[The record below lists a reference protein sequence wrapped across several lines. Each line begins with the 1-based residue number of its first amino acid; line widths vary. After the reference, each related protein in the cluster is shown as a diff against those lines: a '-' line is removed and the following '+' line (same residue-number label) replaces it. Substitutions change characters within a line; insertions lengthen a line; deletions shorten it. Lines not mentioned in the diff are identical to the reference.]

1 MILHPLKYP
10 YFPKNYATM
19 KKPILYLGFAM
30 LNIQFIN
37 AQYFTK
43 ITDGDIVNTLSD
55 SRSCNWVDFNN
66 DGWQDV
72 QITNGKYPG
81 ENNMLYINNGDGTFE
96 TVVSGSIVSD
106 LKPSD
111 GATWADHDNDGDI
124 DCFVVNWYGV
134 DNLFY
139 DNNGD
144 ETFTQVTVGT
154 IVEDNGY
161 SETAS
166 WGDYNNDSY
175 VDIYVS
181 NSGGTKK
188 NYLYKNNG
196 DGSFLKII
204 DGEMVNDNDSTR
216 SVNWVDYDMDGDA
229 DIFVTSEANQHERL
243 YRNNGD
249 ETFTSIT
256 DNALVTDAGS
266 TMSSS
271 WGDIDNDGDLDV
283 FLANDQ
289 GNDALF
295 RNDGDNV
302 FTKLSSDIVCNNGGN
317 SFGSNFADIDN
328 DGDIDLF
335 VTNSFGGGPWNN
347 FLYLND
353 GTGVFT
359 AVTTDVTTTDL
370 GWSYGNAFGDYDK
383 DGDMDL
389 LVANCYGGA
398 QNNALYKN
406 ETTGNNWLIVDCTG
420 MVSNKSAIGTIVKV
434 KAMINGEHVWQM
446 RDITA
451 QSGYC
456 GQNMLPAHFGLGD
469 ATIIDSL
476 IIQWPSGIVDKFEAV
491 NASQYLKVTEGET
504 VTGIVNLHGNEF
516 NLKISP
522 NPSSSSVIISYN
534 LLRSENVRLELFDTA
549 GNRITFFDL
558 KDTRVGDNTFKFD
571 LNNLALYSGNYYLVI
586 KTSTSYG
593 FGKINFIK

>member
-55 SRSCNWVDFNN
+55 SRSCNWIDFNN

-96 TVVSGSIVSD
+96 TVVSGAIVSD

-196 DGSFLKII
+196 DGSFLKIT

-328 DGDIDLF
+328 DGDLDLF

-353 GTGVFT
+353 ATGVFT
-359 AVTTDVTTTDL
+359 AVTTDVTTTDM

-398 QNNALYKN
+398 QNNVLYKN
-406 ETTGNNWLIVDCTG
+406 ETTGNNWMVINCTG
-420 MVSNKSAIGTIVKV
+420 MVSNKSAIGAIVKV
-434 KAMINGEHVWQM
+434 KAMINGEMIWQM

-469 ATIIDSL
+469 ATIIDS
-476 IIQWPSGIVDKFEAV
+476 IIIKWPSGIVDEFAAV
-491 NASQYLKVTEGET
+491 YAGQYLNVTEGET
-504 VTGIVNLHGNEF
+504 VTGIVQFNDNQF
-516 NLKISP
+516 NLTISP
-522 NPSSSSVIISYN
+522 NPTSTTAIINYN
-534 LLRSENVRLELFDTA
+534 LLKLESVKIELFDTA
-549 GNRITFFDL
+549 GNKVSHFEI
-558 KDTRVGDNTFKFD
+558 KDAQIGDNVFEIDMNK
-571 LNNLALYSGNYYLVI
+571 LSISSGNYYLVI
-586 KTSTSYG
+586 KTNNSFG
-593 FGKINFIK
+593 MGKINFIK

>member
-1 MILHPLKYP
+1 
-10 YFPKNYATM
+10 M
-19 KKPILYLGFAM
+19 KKNLLNLILPVLLSQTVF
-30 LNIQFIN
+30 

-43 ITDGDIVNTLSD
+43 ITEGDIVNTLSD
-55 SRSCNWVDFNN
+55 SRSCNWVDLNN

-81 ENNMLYINNGDGTFE
+81 DDNLLYINNGDGTFE
-96 TVVSGSIVSD
+96 TVTEGDIVSE
-106 LKPSD
+106 LAPSD

-124 DCFVVNWYGV
+124 DCFVVNWYGI

-144 ETFTQVTVGT
+144 ETFTQVLLGT

-175 VDIYVS
+175 VDLYVS
-181 NSGGTKK
+181 NSAGTRK

-196 DGSFLKII
+196 DGTFLKITEG
-204 DGEMVNDNDSTR
+204 DMVNDNDSTR
-216 SVNWVDYDMDGDA
+216 SVNWVDYDLDGDA
-229 DIFVTSEANQHERL
+229 DIFVTNEAYQHERL

-256 DNALVTDAGS
+256 DNALVTDGGS

-335 VTNSFGGGPWNN
+335 VTNSFWGGPWNN

-353 GTGVFT
+353 GDGVFT
-359 AVTTDVTTTDL
+359 EVTSDVTTTDM

-398 QNNALYKN
+398 QNNALYNN
-406 ETTGNNWLIVDCTG
+406 ETTGNNWIVINCTG
-420 MVSNKSAIGTIVKV
+420 MVSNKSAIGAIVKV
-434 KAMINGEHVWQM
+434 KAMINGEMIWQM

-456 GQNMLPAHFGLGD
+456 GQNMLPAHFGLGN
-469 ATIIDSL
+469 ATIIDSI
-476 IIQWPSGIVDKFEAV
+476 IIQWPSGIVDEFATV
-491 NASQYLKVTEGET
+491 YAGQYLNVTEGET
-504 VTGIVNLHGNEF
+504 ITGIVQLNENQF
-516 NLKISP
+516 NLIISP
-522 NPSSSSVIISYN
+522 NPTSSIAVINYN
-534 LLRSENVRLELFDTA
+534 LMRSESVTLQLFDTA
-549 GNRITFFDL
+549 GNKVSHFEI
-558 KDTRVGDNTFKFD
+558 KDAQIGGNVFELD
-571 LNNLALYSGNYYLVI
+571 LNKLSLSSGNYYVVI
-586 KTSTSYG
+586 KTNNLFG
-593 FGKINFIK
+593 MGKINFIK

>member
-1 MILHPLKYP
+1 
-10 YFPKNYATM
+10 M
-19 KKPILYLGFAM
+19 KKPILYIGFAM
-30 LNIQFIN
+30 LNIQIIN

-43 ITDGDIVNTLSD
+43 ITEGDIVNTLSD
-55 SRSCNWVDFNN
+55 SRSCNWIDFNN

-81 ENNMLYINNGDGTFE
+81 ENNLLYINNGDGTFE
-96 TVVSGSIVSD
+96 TIVSGAIVSD

-124 DCFVVNWYGV
+124 DCFVVNWYGT

-166 WGDYNNDSY
+166 WGDFNNDSY
-175 VDIYVS
+175 LDIYVS

-196 DGSFLKII
+196 NGTFLKITEG
-204 DGEMVNDNDSTR
+204 DMVNDNDSTR

-229 DIFVTSEANQHERL
+229 DIFVTSEAYQHERL

-256 DNALVTDAGS
+256 DNALVTDGGS

-317 SFGSNFADIDN
+317 SFGSN
-328 DGDIDLF
+328 
-335 VTNSFGGGPWNN
+335 
-347 FLYLND
+347 
-353 GTGVFT
+353 
-359 AVTTDVTTTDL
+359 
-370 GWSYGNAFGDYDK
+370 
-383 DGDMDL
+383 
-389 LVANCYGGA
+389 
-398 QNNALYKN
+398 
-406 ETTGNNWLIVDCTG
+406 
-420 MVSNKSAIGTIVKV
+420 
-434 KAMINGEHVWQM
+434 
-446 RDITA
+446 
-451 QSGYC
+451 
-456 GQNMLPAHFGLGD
+456 
-469 ATIIDSL
+469 
-476 IIQWPSGIVDKFEAV
+476 
-491 NASQYLKVTEGET
+491 
-504 VTGIVNLHGNEF
+504 
-516 NLKISP
+516 
-522 NPSSSSVIISYN
+522 
-534 LLRSENVRLELFDTA
+534 
-549 GNRITFFDL
+549 
-558 KDTRVGDNTFKFD
+558 
-571 LNNLALYSGNYYLVI
+571 
-586 KTSTSYG
+586 
-593 FGKINFIK
+593 

>member
-1 MILHPLKYP
+1 
-10 YFPKNYATM
+10 M
-19 KKPILYLGFAM
+19 KKNLLNLILPVLLSQTVF
-30 LNIQFIN
+30 

-43 ITDGDIVNTLSD
+43 ITEGDIVNTLSD
-55 SRSCNWVDFNN
+55 SRSCNWVDINN

-81 ENNMLYINNGDGTFE
+81 EDNLLYINNGDGTFE
-96 TVVSGSIVSD
+96 TVVSGAIVSD
-106 LKPSD
+106 FNPSD

-124 DCFVVNWYGV
+124 DCFVVNWYGI
-134 DNLFY
+134 DNVFY

-144 ETFTQVTVGT
+144 ATFTQLTVGT

-166 WGDYNNDSY
+166 WGDFNNDSY
-175 VDIYVS
+175 VDLYVT
-181 NSGGTKK
+181 NSAGTKK

-196 DGSFLKII
+196 DGTFLKIT
-204 DGEMVNDNDSTR
+204 DGDMVNDNDSTR

-229 DIFVTSEANQHERL
+229 DIFVTNEAYQHERL

-256 DNALVTDAGS
+256 DNALVNDGGS

-295 RNDGDNV
+295 RNEGDNV

-328 DGDIDLF
+328 DGDLDLF
-335 VTNSFGGGPWNN
+335 VTNSFWGGPWNN

-353 GTGVFT
+353 GSGVFT
-359 AVTTDVTTTDL
+359 EVTTDVTTTDT

-389 LVANCYGGA
+389 IVANCFGGA
-398 QNNALYKN
+398 QNNVLYKN
-406 ETTGNNWLIVDCTG
+406 ETTGNNWLVVDCTG
-420 MVSNKSAIGTIVKV
+420 MISNKSAIGAIVKV
-434 KAMINGEHVWQM
+434 KAIINGEAVWQL
-446 RDITA
+446 RDITS

-469 ATIIDSL
+469 ATIVDSV
-476 IIQWPSGIVDKFEAV
+476 IIQWPSGIVDEFSAV
-491 NASQYLKVTEGET
+491 YAGQYLLVTEGET
-504 VTGIVNLHGNEF
+504 ITGIVQLNTNSF
-516 NLKISP
+516 NLNILP
-522 NPSSSSVIISYN
+522 NPTSSSVIINYN
-534 LLRSENVRLELFDTA
+534 LPESEYVRLELFDTA
-549 GNRITFFDL
+549 GNNITFFEV
-558 KDTRVGDNTFKFD
+558 KDAQIGDNVFEID
-571 LNNLALYSGNYYLVI
+571 LNKLSLSSGNYFVVV
-586 KTSTSYG
+586 KTNTSFG
-593 FGKINFIK
+593 LGKINFIK

>member
-1 MILHPLKYP
+1 MILHPVKYT
-10 YFPKNYATM
+10 YFPKKLRDM
-19 KKPILYLGFAM
+19 RKPILYLGFAL
-30 LNIQFIN
+30 LNFQFVN

-43 ITDGDIVNTLSD
+43 ITEGDIVNTLSD
-55 SRSCNWVDFNN
+55 SRSCNWIDFNN

-81 ENNMLYINNGDGTFE
+81 ENNLLYINKGDGTFE
-96 TVVSGSIVSD
+96 TVVDGEIVSD

-124 DCFVVNWYGV
+124 DCFVVNWYGI

-175 VDIYVS
+175 VDLYVT
-181 NSGGTKK
+181 NSAGTKK

-196 DGSFLKII
+196 DGSFLKITEG
-204 DGEMVNDNDSTR
+204 DMVNDNDSSR

-229 DIFVTSEANQHERL
+229 DIFVTNEAYQHERL

-256 DNALVTDAGS
+256 DNALVTDGGS

-328 DGDIDLF
+328 DADLDLF
-335 VTNSFGGGPWNN
+335 VTNSFWGGPWNN

-359 AVTTDVTTTDL
+359 EVTTDVTTTDM
-370 GWSYGNAFGDYDK
+370 GWSYGNAFGDYDS

-389 LVANCYGGA
+389 LVANCYDGA

-406 ETTGNNWLIVDCTG
+406 ETTGNNWFIVDCTG
-420 MVSNKSAIGTIVKV
+420 MVSNKSAIGAIVKI
-434 KAMINGEHVWQM
+434 KALINGEMIWQM
-446 RDITA
+446 RDISA
-451 QSGYC
+451 QSGHC
-456 GQNMLPAHFGLGD
+456 GQNMLPVHFGLGD
-469 ATIIDSL
+469 ATVVDSL
-476 IIQWPSGIVDKFEAV
+476 IILWPSGIVDEYTSLYA
-491 NASQYLKVTEGET
+491 NQYLAATEGET
-504 VTGIVNLHGNEF
+504 NTGIVQLNGSRF
-516 NLKISP
+516 DLKISP
-522 NPSSSSVIISYN
+522 NPTSSSIKINYH
-534 LLRSENVRLELFDTA
+534 LIKSENVFMELFDSA
-549 GNRITFFDL
+549 GDKITIFEI
-558 KDTRVGDNTFKFD
+558 KETQIGDNIYEID
-571 LNNLALYSGNYYLVI
+571 LNKLSLTNGNYFLVI
-586 KTSTSYG
+586 KTNSG
-593 FGKINFIK
+593 FGLGKISLMK